1 MLNACLCIGNNK
13 LEIKFALLFTF
24 KNVLEHIHKYES
36 FTIILTKKQQ
46 HTLLIINILNSM
58 LCKTLL
64 KMYCYFCHY
73 FHMISETLMT
83 NDKND

>member
-1 MLNACLCIGNNK
+1 MLVYA
-13 LEIKFALLFTF
+13 LEITNLKLNLHFYSQTF

-64 KMYCYFCHY
+64 KIYCYFCNY
-73 FHMISETLMT
+73 FHMISETF
-83 NDKND
+83 NDK